1 MITETT
7 RIIEAMAEA
16 IRLLKLIDKRKIKYK
31 NTWRHTLGELDG
43 FLHDQI
49 KKTEDKSFKT

>member
-1 MITETT
+1 MIAETK
-7 RIIEAMAEA
+7 RVVEAMAEA

-43 FLHDQI
+43 FLNDQI
-49 KKTEDKSFKT
+49 KKTEDKSLKT